1 MLLGFFQ
8 TLVVIQEGKKSVPST
23 TAILISG
30 TSILS
35 ELGDANRQVNG
46 QESLT
51 LNELKH
57 V

>member
-8 TLVVIQEGKKSVPST
+8 TLVVIQEGKKSVPGT